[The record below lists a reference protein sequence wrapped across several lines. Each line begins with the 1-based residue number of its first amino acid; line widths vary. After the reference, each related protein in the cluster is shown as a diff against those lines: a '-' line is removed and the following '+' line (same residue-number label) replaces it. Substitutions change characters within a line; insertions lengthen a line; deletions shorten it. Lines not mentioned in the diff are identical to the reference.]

1 MGNPK
6 KTLSIEQMNEEVRE
20 FLYIITHDLK
30 NPIRGVKQASD
41 FLAEDFK
48 EQLGPEGR
56 QLLDMLQN
64 KARLLSDMLDGI
76 NNFSKVNFKVDQLVE
91 IDVAILLDVVV
102 SNINQK
108 ILKNSPERSLIL
120 TKDFDLT
127 ISLQGDEVKVSQ
139 ILHNL
144 LLNLIT
150 FSKPDQKKIHC
161 LVQCTKDPATPFYDF
176 SLACAEVQF
185 DTSRL
190 SKLFAPFQEIKVGT
204 KTVNTMMT
212 LTLTKKI
219 IESYGGELTVES
231 DQGKGLSFKFS
242 YPAKLPTEII

>member
-1 MGNPK
+1 MSNPR

-48 EQLGPEGR
+48 DQLGPEGT

-76 NNFSKVNFKVDQLVE
+76 NNYSKVNFKADQLVE

-102 SNINQK
+102 SNINHK
-108 ILKNSPERSLIL
+108 ILKNAKEHSLIL

-127 ISLQGDEVKVSQ
+127 ISLQGDEVKFSQ

-150 FSKPDQKKIHC
+150 FSKPDQKEIHC
-161 LVQCTKDPATPFYDF
+161 LVECKKDPTTQYYEF
-176 SLACAEVQF
+176 SVACAEVQF

-190 SKLFAPFQEIKVGT
+190 AKLFAPFQEIKVGT
-204 KTVNTMMT
+204 ETINTMMT

-219 IESYGGELTVES
+219 IESYGGEVTAES
-231 DQGKGLSFKFS
+231 DQGKGLRFKFT
-242 YPAKLPTEII
+242 YPSKLPT